1 MLRLFRCI
9 WIKLSSWENISYG
22 VKSKQVNISIPDNN
36 VDNDDNDNDEGNDDK
51 HEDAED
57 DVTII
62 MSTIKMYSRMIH
74 VYTRLRN
81 QSMDASYFRNKVHM
95 RVTVAIFR
103 ENPPSIC
110 FVVKVYITCIICLFV
125 CLFGV

>member
-1 MLRLFRCI
+1 M
-9 WIKLSSWENISYG
+9 KLSSWENISYG
-22 VKSKQVNISIPDNN
+22 VKSKQVNISIADNF
-36 VDNDDNDNDEGNDDK
+36 DNDDNDNDEGNDDK
-51 HEDAED
+51 HEDAAD

-74 VYTRLRN
+74 VDTRLRN
-81 QSMDASYFRNKVHM
+81 QSMDASYFRNNVNM

-103 ENPPSIC
+103 ENPLIIC
-110 FVVKVYITCIICLFV
+110 FVVKVYLTCITCLFV

>member
-1 MLRLFRCI
+1 M
-9 WIKLSSWENISYG
+9 KLSSWENISYG
-22 VKSKQVNISIPDNN
+22 VKSKQVNISIADNN
-36 VDNDDNDNDEGNDDK
+36 VDNDDNDNDESNDDK

-81 QSMDASYFRNKVHM
+81 QSMDASYFRNNVNM

-103 ENPPSIC
+103 KKPS
-110 FVVKVYITCIICLFV
+110 KHLF
-125 CLFGV
+125 CS